1 MPQFDAFPHP
11 VPSLRRSFPLALN
24 LRSDLIAA
32 GEEALI
38 APLVPRKRLPGS
50 VGRLSPVVEID
61 AEEYVVLVEYMTT
74 VPARELPRRVANLA
88 RYRDELLGAVD
99 LLFYGV

>member
-11 VPSLRRSFPLALN
+11 VPSMRKNFPLAVN

-32 GEEALI
+32 GATALI
-38 APLVPRKRLPGS
+38 APLVPRSKFPGAS
-50 VGRLSPVVEID
+50 GRLSPLVQID
-61 AEEYVVLVEYMTT
+61 GEVYVVLVEHLVT
-74 VPARELPRRVANLA
+74 LPSRKLPDRIANLA
-88 RYRDELLGAVD
+88 RHREALLGAVD